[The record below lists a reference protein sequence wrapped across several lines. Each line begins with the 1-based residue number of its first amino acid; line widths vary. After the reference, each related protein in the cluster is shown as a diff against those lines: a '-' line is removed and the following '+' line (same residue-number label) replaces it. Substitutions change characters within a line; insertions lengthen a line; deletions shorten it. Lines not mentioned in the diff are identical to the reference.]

1 MAITVESSEINNI
14 ILLTIDSLRADHLSC
29 FNYSR
34 LTTPNLDRLA
44 EENVIFTKANSASSH
59 TREAV
64 PSLLTGLYPN
74 EAIDDRYHLTAS
86 TVAHYLSRE
95 GFQTGAF
102 HSNPFISRAYGYAK
116 GFDKFYD
123 DLYIGRHKLVTL
135 IERAIDKVFN
145 RHYARAQ
152 TINDLSFNWIT
163 TLDDDQPYFLWNHYM
178 DVHGPYEPPEQYQQL
193 FRDDPVRQNTA
204 QQLYKRALNKPES
217 VSTKEHQ
224 LLIDLYDAEIRYLD
238 KSIGEF
244 IEKVRSLPSGKETLI
259 IITSDHGDA
268 FREHGYYEHPR
279 YLHNE
284 LLHVPLIIDHPGF
297 DQTTINVPTST
308 LDIAPTVY
316 DVINLNHKEFPGES
330 LFDIVTSPEEYSDR
344 IVFASVTGEK
354 SESHLRRFGARTKNK
369 TATLVRNTSEEIVK
383 TEGEQEL
390 LTELKDFSKTHKK
403 TKDQSPEEDPMENAQ
418 IRDRLQA
425 LGYREED

>member
-1 MAITVESSEINNI
+1 MVLAVESSEIDNI

-34 LTTPNLDRLA
+34 TTTPNLDNLV
-44 EENVIFTKANSASSH
+44 EENIIFTKANSASSH

-64 PSLLTGLYPN
+64 PSILTGLYPD
-74 EAIDDRYHLTAS
+74 EAINNQYHLTAS

-116 GFDKFYD
+116 DFDKFYD
-123 DLYIGRHKLVTL
+123 DLYIGRHKLITL
-135 IERAIDKVFN
+135 IERVIDKVFN

-152 TINDLSFNWIT
+152 TINDLSFNWLT
-163 TLDDDQPYFLWNHYM
+163 ALEDDQPYFLWNHYM

-193 FRDDPVRQNTA
+193 FRDDSVSQTTA

-217 VSTKEHQ
+217 ISAEEHQ
-224 LLIDLYDAEIRYLD
+224 LLIDLYDTEIRHLD
-238 KSIGEF
+238 KYIGEF
-244 IEKVRSLPSGKETLI
+244 IEEVRSLPSGKETLI

-279 YLHNE
+279 YLHDE
-284 LLHVPLIIDHPGF
+284 LLHVPLIIDYPGF
-297 DQTTINVPTST
+297 DQTTIDVPTST
-308 LDIAPTVY
+308 LDIAPTIY
-316 DVINLNHKEFPGES
+316 DVINLNHKQLPGES
-330 LFDIVTSPEEYSDR
+330 LFDIVASPEEYSDR
-344 IVFASVTGEK
+344 MVFSSVTGEK
-354 SESHLRRFGARTKNK
+354 SESHLQRFGARTKNEA
-369 TATLVRNTSEEIVK
+369 ATLVSNTSGDVVK
-383 TEGEQEL
+383 TNGEQEL
-390 LTELKDFSKTHKK
+390 LAELRKFSKGHKK
-403 TKDQSPEEDPMENAQ
+403 TKNQSSEEDPMESAQ
-418 IRDRLQA
+418 IKDRLQA